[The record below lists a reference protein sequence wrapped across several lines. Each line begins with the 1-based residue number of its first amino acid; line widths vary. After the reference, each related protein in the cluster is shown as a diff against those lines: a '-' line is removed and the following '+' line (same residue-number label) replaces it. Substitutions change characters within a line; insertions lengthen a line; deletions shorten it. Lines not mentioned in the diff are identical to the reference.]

1 MSELSAHPPRLGL
14 IVPPAHGRVPDD
26 GPRLYAGRTHF
37 LARGLG
43 IDSISTCGF
52 APAIGAIRGHAVALR
67 DDGAQ
72 AISLMGTSLS
82 FHRGPAFT
90 EDLCNQMA
98 DATGL
103 PCTTMS
109 HALVRALRA
118 LGVQRLAVAT
128 AYTNALNADLTRFLS
143 QLGFEV
149 AAIEGLDM
157 TDVLGVGYVGP
168 DVLTEIALRVCTRAS
183 DAEGLLLSC
192 GGLRTL
198 DLLAPLQARL
208 GVPVVASSPAG
219 FWDLMNCA
227 GLDAKSCGFGSLFKL
242 SGSRVTSMSPTL
254 IAGQ

>member
-1 MSELSAHPPRLGL
+1 MSDLAARTPRLGL

-26 GPRLYAGRTHF
+26 GPRLYAGRARF

-43 IDSISTCGF
+43 IDSISAGGF
-52 APAIGAIRGHAVALR
+52 APFIGAIRGHALALR

-90 EDLCNQMA
+90 EDLCHQMA

-118 LGVQRLAVAT
+118 LGVRRVAIAT
-128 AYTNALNADLTRFLS
+128 AYTAALDVVLTRFLS
-143 QLGFEV
+143 ELGFEV

-157 TDVLGVGYVGP
+157 TDVLAVGDVGP
-168 DVLTEIALRVCTRAS
+168 EVLAEIALRAHARAS

-198 DLLAPLQARL
+198 DLLAPLQERL
-208 GVPVVASSPAG
+208 GLPVVASSPAG
-219 FWDLMNCA
+219 FWDLMSCA
-227 GLDAKSCGFGSLFKL
+227 GLDARSPGFGRLFEL
-242 SGSRVTSMSPTL
+242 SAPRVAPTTPTL
-254 IAGQ
+254 FAHR